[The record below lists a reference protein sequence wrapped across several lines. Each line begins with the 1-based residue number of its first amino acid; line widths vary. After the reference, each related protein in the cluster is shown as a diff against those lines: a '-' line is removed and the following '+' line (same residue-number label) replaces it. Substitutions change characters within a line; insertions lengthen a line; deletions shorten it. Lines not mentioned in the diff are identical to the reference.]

1 MPSPFTT
8 TLEKFADNEKRIFDN
23 KKNIYFLQ
31 ACTESE
37 LEYLAE
43 KKRHNTV
50 AIDLSI
56 FSKVTLEQAEYV
68 SKMRDEFN
76 INLVIE
82 IGTWRS
88 RTEEEFRI
96 SLVAEDGEEIIN
108 DYFTFPNEFLSQ
120 AIEPLRKYE
129 CTMLKE
135 KLFEMLEDDK
145 PKSERKMKI

>member
-68 SKMRDEFN
+68 SKMRALCLKRSCLKCWKT
-76 INLVIE
+76 INL
-82 IGTWRS
+82 
-88 RTEEEFRI
+88 
-96 SLVAEDGEEIIN
+96 N
-108 DYFTFPNEFLSQ
+108 Q
-120 AIEPLRKYE
+120 
-129 CTMLKE
+129 KE
-135 KLFEMLEDDK
+135 K
-145 PKSERKMKI
+145 